1 MWWLRGAANRDKM
14 PMGPRDDGAREA
26 PGTRRQGMS
35 QTRER
40 GPQGVGFTEY
50 VLIVALVAVIVIGVL
65 VLLGPTLAN
74 LITML
79 TGKFFTP

>member
-1 MWWLRGAANRDKM
+1 
-14 PMGPRDDGAREA
+14 
-26 PGTRRQGMS
+26 MS

-40 GPQGVGFTEY
+40 GPQGGGFTEY

-74 LITML
+74 LVSML
-79 TGKFFTP
+79 SGTFFTP

>member
-1 MWWLRGAANRDKM
+1 
-14 PMGPRDDGAREA
+14 
-26 PGTRRQGMS
+26 MS

-65 VLLGPTLAN
+65 VLLGPTLAD
-74 LITML
+74 LVSML